1 MITLMTDLH
10 TVRNRSAN
18 SSFKLTKSHPLSAWV
33 LTRKCKKVQVTDRS
47 LSPKPEGCL
56 KQPNPWGG
64 NGAELT
70 GGVNRQHQD
79 TARRTDTAR
88 AGQGEKRE
96 RGSGKEGHFEGE
108 ERCDLRQQGQ
118 SKGWE
123 SVPFRRKIKK
133 RKSTPEIVNDEFC
146 GGGLTSSC
154 FQSTWHNCSL
164 MRVTVSISSQL
175 ARTQI
180 FRSEAMGTALDLHKQ
195 RGMKVTMRTGA
206 GTDGQKR
213 PDTEKLLGWAQQRQV
228 QRSWRVS
235 KQGTNMCI
243 EAAVN
248 RRGNTPGHCT
258 QSRTGR
264 TVPRE
269 RKQGSERGKTFHY

>member
-1 MITLMTDLH
+1 M
-10 TVRNRSAN
+10 
-18 SSFKLTKSHPLSAWV
+18 
-33 LTRKCKKVQVTDRS
+33 
-47 LSPKPEGCL
+47 
-56 KQPNPWGG
+56 
-64 NGAELT
+64 

-133 RKSTPEIVNDEFC
+133 RKSTPETVNDEFC

-228 QRSWRVS
+228 QRSEESPNGGLTCALRRLLTGEGTRLDTAPRAERAGLCPGKES
-235 KQGTNMCI
+235 KVQR
-243 EAAVN
+243 EV
-248 RRGNTPGHCT
+248 RRSTT
-258 QSRTGR
+258 SRF
-264 TVPRE
+264 V
-269 RKQGSERGKTFHY
+269 